1 MWVDQ
6 RPLVL
11 DDFVTVQQVSF
22 RYGTLRQRPRVCSTQ
37 RPPLQVDRPRQGI
50 PDGALY
56 AIGRLLGTRLKS
68 RDVRFQEGDSGSC
81 DRCLAT
87 VPEGTDISRHEI
99 TLHLLKIQLTCDDRN
114 RLLGVRFVVWRTF
127 SWMKSLISDHWVH

>member
-37 RPPLQVDRPRQGI
+37 RSRSKSTG

-81 DRCLAT
+81 DRRLAT

-114 RLLGVRFVVWRTF
+114 RLLGVRFAVWRTF

>member
-1 MWVDQ
+1 MPW
-6 RPLVL
+6 R
-11 DDFVTVQQVSF
+11 SE
-22 RYGTLRQRPRVCSTQ
+22 
-37 RPPLQVDRPRQGI
+37 RPPLCRVSDDGPSRIWLALSRP
-50 PDGALY
+50 ASETLH
-56 AIGRLLGTRLKS
+56 TRLKS

-114 RLLGVRFVVWRTF
+114 RLLGVRFAVWRTF